1 MTDGQLQLNT
11 VSNSLVGLLIMI
23 AIDVCC
29 NSFVLFCDMESSLPK
44 PPGVNNV
51 DPNLMFILAIVLIA
65 LQLILNL
72 ILIFWY
78 FFLVWKTFP
87 FRFGLLK
94 KLLTKEVPVLLVVP
108 LNFLLFIS
116 ERFYRLYCLYIITDL
131 AQRNN
136 VVTLYSNPIY
146 MTLFWVRNIFA
157 VFMYAF
163 TI

>member
-87 FRFGLLK
+87 FRFGLLSSIQASISSSVVK
-94 KLLTKEVPVLLVVP
+94 SVPNNSLTVSQE
-108 LNFLLFIS
+108 
-116 ERFYRLYCLYIITDL
+116 
-131 AQRNN
+131 NN
-136 VVTLYSNPIY
+136 QTQSNIRVQINNL
-146 MTLFWVRNIFA
+146 TQCVK
-157 VFMYAF
+157 
-163 TI
+163 